1 MNHGTLNL
9 ANELIASAKLIVIK
23 IGSALLF
30 DPQKGGLQSA
40 WMEALADDVA
50 AMRKAGKQVVLVSS
64 GSIALGRDRLG
75 MPAGRIKLDEK
86 QAAAAT
92 GQIMLAQAW
101 MNALGRHDIRSA
113 QILLAPEDTETRRRH
128 LNARD
133 TMQRLLDYGVVPV
146 VNENDTITTYEIRF
160 GDNDRLAAR
169 VAAMMS
175 ADMLILLS
183 DIDGLYSANP
193 RRFKEATHIPVIED
207 INDEIMAMGDEANAE
222 FASGGMAT
230 KLAAAKIATSAG
242 VAMVICNGQTH
253 HPLSA
258 IGEGAKTSLFTAQI
272 APTTARKNWILSALH
287 TEGAVTIDKGASAA
301 LGKHR
306 SLLPAGVIKV
316 EGQFERGDLIDIYN
330 DEKRLIGR
338 GLAGYSAIEADKLKG
353 LKSAQFEDIIGYDG
367 RAELVHADNLVLID
381 HK

>member
-30 DPQKGGLQSA
+30 DPKQGGLQSG
-40 WMEALADDVA
+40 WMDALADDVA
-50 AMRKAGKQVVLVSS
+50 TLRKAGKQVVLVSS
-64 GSIALGRDRLG
+64 GSIALGRDKLG
-75 MPAGRIKLDEK
+75 MNAGRIKLDEK

-101 MNALGRHDIRSA
+101 MNALGRHDIQSA

-133 TMQRLLDYGVVPV
+133 TMQRLLDYGCVPV

-175 ADMLILLS
+175 ADMLVLLS
-183 DIDGLYSANP
+183 DIDGLYDRNP
-193 RRFKEATHIPVIED
+193 RRFKQARHIAVIDD
-207 INDEIMAMGDEANAE
+207 INDDIMAMGDEANAE

-230 KLAAAKIATSAG
+230 KLAAAKIATASG
-242 VAMVICNGQTH
+242 VAMVICNGQDY
-253 HPLSA
+253 HPLTA
-258 IGEGAKTSLFTAQI
+258 IEKGARTSLFTAQM
-272 APTTARKNWILSALH
+272 APTTARKNWILSALQ
-287 TEGAVTIDKGASAA
+287 TEGTVMVDKGACAA
-301 LGKHR
+301 LTKGR
-306 SLLPAGVIKV
+306 SLLPAGVIQIT
-316 EGQFERGDLIDIYN
+316 GQFDRGDLIDIYN
-330 DEKRLIGR
+330 DENRLIGR
-338 GLAGYSAIEADKLKG
+338 GLAGYSATEADKLKG
-353 LKSAQFEDIIGYDG
+353 QKSAQFEDIIGYDG

-381 HK
+381 NK